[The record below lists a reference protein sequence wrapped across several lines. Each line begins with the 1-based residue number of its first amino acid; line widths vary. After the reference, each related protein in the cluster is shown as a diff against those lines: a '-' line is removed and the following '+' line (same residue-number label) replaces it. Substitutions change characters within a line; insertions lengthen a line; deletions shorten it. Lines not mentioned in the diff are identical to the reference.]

1 MLSKRST
8 AATAVAR
15 WFHGLVLGCAAL
27 LSLISAPAAIAAQK
41 ATTLAI
47 TGGMLVDG
55 NGGPPLHDS
64 VVVVEGD
71 KITAAGSRG
80 NVAIPA
86 GAKVIDAR
94 GMTVMPGLFDAHV
107 HLLIMGHGK
116 YDDYFPKYRSR
127 MRNEIM
133 PASAKELLMHGVTS
147 VRDMGANLEDILSVR
162 DRINRGDL
170 PGPRLFICGPFL
182 QKTLPKLAFH
192 YNMQVQSDFRWTID
206 SPEDAR
212 AKVQKLLAAGV
223 DFIKVIQATELS
235 TAELQAIVEET
246 HKAGKTVATHGM
258 DENELRIVLAAG
270 VDSVEHTGLAPGS
283 LPYSDDIVRMLIAKN
298 TYVDPTGMVIWRYK
312 QATEFPEGRYNAEVE
327 KDYSSDLVQ
336 DMEQSY
342 SNFTALPYFSDAP
355 GWIQSAPMRWRQL
368 HNAGVRMLVGTDS
381 GTPMNF
387 HVDSTR
393 REMELLVANGM
404 TPLEVITSA
413 TKYPAMML
421 KKDAELGTIE
431 PGKLADII
439 LVKGNVLEN
448 MSNLAN
454 VVHVIKGGEIFK

>member
-1 MLSKRST
+1 MVRKPHAAMSVAVWVGLTFGLMILALS
-8 AATAVAR
+8 
-15 WFHGLVLGCAAL
+15 VLGPLALAADR
-27 LSLISAPAAIAAQK
+27 P
-41 ATTLAI
+41 TVLAI

-55 NGGPPLHDS
+55 NGGPPVHDS
-64 VVVVEGD
+64 VVIVEGS
-71 KITAAGSRG
+71 KITASGSRG
-80 NVAIPA
+80 TVGIPN

-116 YDDYFPKYRSR
+116 YDEYFPKYRSR

-162 DRINRGDL
+162 DRVNRGEL

-182 QKTLPKLAFH
+182 QKTLPKVAFH
-192 YNMQVQSDFRWTID
+192 YNMQIQADFRWTVD
-206 SPEDAR
+206 GPEDAR
-212 AKVQKLLAAGV
+212 AKVRKLVAAGV
-223 DFIKVIQATELS
+223 DFIKVIQATEL
-235 TAELQAIVEET
+235 TPAELQAIVDEA

-258 DENELRIVLAAG
+258 DENELTTVLAAG

-283 LPYSDDIVRMLIAKN
+283 LPYSDDIVRTLVAKN
-298 TYVDPTGMVIWRYK
+298 TFVDPTGMVIWRYK
-312 QATEFPEGRYNAEVE
+312 QATDFPEGRYNAEVE
-327 KDYSSDLVQ
+327 KDYSPDLVQ

-342 SNFTALPYFSDAP
+342 ANFTALPYFSDAP
-355 GWIQSAPMRWRQL
+355 GWIQSAPVRWRQL

-393 REMELLVANGM
+393 REMQLLVANGM

-413 TKYPAMML
+413 TKYPAVML

-439 LVKGNVLEN
+439 LVQGNVLEDI
-448 MSNLAN
+448 SNLAN
-454 VVHVIKGGEIFK
+454 VVHVIKGGEIYK